1 MEDSG
6 YYICEVRR
14 SSNGLTKKSK
24 EINVQIQELFSHPE
38 IVANTD
44 FPREG
49 IRVILTCN
57 TSINTLRNDI
67 ELQFA
72 FYQNEKKVQKL
83 NSSHQYI
90 IPLAQLEDSGNY
102 SCEARNLYNGM
113 KKRSAVVSVVIQGTS
128 STYLLIICSE
138 TPLLLILAI
147 LGFLYMFR
155 QRRSSV
161 NNQDPM
167 TGAAAK
173 PVVTF
178 TPNVN
183 KIFEGE
189 NIVMTCNVESIL
201 QGDAAYYWYRDG
213 EWVQTRRIATISSA
227 EMRDGGEY
235 HCWTKYTKGSD
246 ALRLDVS
253 NDWVI
258 LQAPYYV
265 HEGDNITLRCRHLPQ
280 YDAGQTIFYKD
291 NVVVQDWSY
300 IDEFLIGNMDVQKT
314 GKYACTKQVLHYGMY
329 HRHSDGASISV
340 LELFLKPELTVT
352 PDLVTDGDHM
362 TLLCTTTLSWHRQRA
377 ELQFAFHKDGEN
389 VQTFSSSHQYEVQS
403 AQLEDSGNYSCEV
416 RAPTK
421 SVKKRSRELYI
432 HINEPLFYLL
442 LKANS
447 SELVEGDRMTLTC
460 DIIPGSHRQTT
471 ELQFAFYRGGRNL
484 QRFGLSDQY
493 GVQSAQLE
501 DSGNYYCEVITTVS
515 SAKKRSK
522 EVNIYIQEVFKK
534 PNITV
539 IPYPVMEGDEMT
551 LMCVTSL
558 SPLRQGT
565 KLQFAFYRDGWIVQ
579 EFNLYDQYGVRS
591 AQLEDSGNYS
601 CEVKASSRLVKKSSV
616 VFIQIK
622 GQYSKVGNLWMLHSL
637 TKFD

>member
-1 MEDSG
+1 FFAASVLG
-6 YYICEVRR
+6 
-14 SSNGLTKKSK
+14 
-24 EINVQIQELFSHPE
+24 
-38 IVANTD
+38 IV
-44 FPREG
+44 
-49 IRVILTCN
+49 
-57 TSINTLRNDI
+57 
-67 ELQFA
+67 
-72 FYQNEKKVQKL
+72 
-83 NSSHQYI
+83 
-90 IPLAQLEDSGNY
+90 
-102 SCEARNLYNGM
+102 
-113 KKRSAVVSVVIQGTS
+113 
-128 STYLLIICSE
+128 
-138 TPLLLILAI
+138 
-147 LGFLYMFR
+147 
-155 QRRSSV
+155 
-161 NNQDPM
+161 
-167 TGAAAK
+167 GAAAK

-291 NVVVQDWSY
+291 DVVVQDWSY

-601 CEVKASSRLVKKSSV
+601 CEVKASARLVKKSSV

-622 GQYSKVGNLWMLHSL
+622 GRKLVDVTFSNKIRLILSGLVFIMIVILFCCG
-637 TKFD
+637 